1 MNNFNPMMLFNMMKG
16 NPKDF
21 VINMIKQQMPNN
33 PFFNNLIDMANNGNK
48 KGVEEIA
55 RNLLKDKGFD
65 YDKEFSNFMSNF
77 KNK

>member
-21 VINMIKQQMPNN
+21 VINMVKQQIPNN

-55 RNLLKDKGFD
+55 RNLFKEKGLNF
-65 YDKEFSNFMSNF
+65 DKEFNNFMSNF